1 MTSRRKAAPV
11 PPPGLWD
18 RLDMTQALANRDMGS
33 AIRIFRRWTGASQTD
48 VGMMVGLPQP
58 HVSEIERG
66 VRKVATIDLLERI
79 ADGLEIPRQM
89 LGLAPREIERGDTNP
104 GPVAESRRAWLAT
117 RNFLGTNRGTLTRAV
132 YKIYPES
139 MRLGDTGIL
148 IPPAWRLTRP
158 IDLSA
163 VRLQWQD
170 QTPPPSTNGGER
182 ETRRVRPLLAAGR
195 DYSRY
200 HRAMRD
206 LARPRLFENRLCYRL
221 LNVTPAEDGQGVQ
234 LDLDLTLGEMCYFD
248 MIDIG
253 EALAHEAAVAA
264 YREDGQVNAEAVT
277 WENLPFR
284 RLIRDPFDL
293 AAYPLM
299 ISVSTLT
306 VRASRAGSTFFLLRR
321 NPAKVAIAGG
331 MLSVFPT
338 GVFQPASVLPAPESP
353 DFDLWRNVMREYSE
367 EFLGNPEH
375 DGGGPPID
383 YSREE
388 PFRSMDAARRAG
400 QVRIYCLGV
409 GVDVL
414 NYVGDVLTVAVFDA
428 EAFDSLFG
436 EMIEQN
442 DEGEVESEEFAFT
455 PEAIQRLLN
464 RETVAP
470 SGAACLHLA
479 ARHHASLV

>member
-1 MTSRRKAAPV
+1 MSRVELAALVTEHLYPDQK
-11 PPPGLWD
+11 D
-18 RLDMTQALANRDMGS
+18 RRSSAFNHNYLGKLENGRISWPKTQYRAALRAVLG
-33 AIRIFRRWTGASQTD
+33 
-48 VGMMVGLPQP
+48 
-58 HVSEIERG
+58 
-66 VRKVATIDLLERI
+66 VATDEELGFTDPGADTTTVDPVRRRDLLGSVGTVI
-79 ADGLEIPRQM
+79 GAGVVGTPPMSL
-89 LGLAPREIERGDTNP
+89 
-104 GPVAESRRAWLAT
+104 GPVAKSRRAWLAT
-117 RNFLGTNRGTLTRAV
+117 RKFLGANRGPLTNAV

-139 MRLGDTGIL
+139 MRLGSTGIL
-148 IPPAWRLTRP
+148 IPPEWRLTRP
-158 IDLSA
+158 IDLST

-170 QTPPPSTNGGER
+170 QAPSPSTNGGER
-182 ETRRVRPLLAAGR
+182 ETRHVRPLLAAGR

-221 LNVTPAEDGQGVQ
+221 LNVTSDGDGQAAR

-248 MIDIG
+248 MIDVG

-264 YREDGQVNAEAVT
+264 CCEDGQVNVEAVA
-277 WENLPFR
+277 WENLPLR
-284 RLIRDPFDL
+284 RLIRDPFKL

-306 VRASRAGSTFFLLRR
+306 VRASKAGSTFFLLRR

-367 EFLGNPEH
+367 EFLGNSEH

-388 PFRSMDAARRAG
+388 PFRSMEAARQGGR
-400 QVRIYCLGV
+400 VRIYCLGV
-409 GVDVL
+409 GVDAL
-414 NYVGDVLTVAVFDA
+414 NYAGDVLTVAVFDA
-428 EAFDSLFG
+428 ETFDSLFG

-442 DEGEVESEEFAFT
+442 DEGEVENKEFDFE
-455 PEAIQRLLN
+455 PEAIHRLLG

-479 ARHHASLV
+479 AQHHASLV